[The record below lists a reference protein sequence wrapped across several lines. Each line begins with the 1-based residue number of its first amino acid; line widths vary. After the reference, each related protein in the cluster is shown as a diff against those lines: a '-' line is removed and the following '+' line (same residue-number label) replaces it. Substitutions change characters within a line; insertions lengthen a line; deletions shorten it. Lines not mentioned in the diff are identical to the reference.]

1 MILGNYLKMSTTSAL
16 NEETDNLM
24 LKSDDLGLER
34 VEKSAVQR
42 RNLDFIKRMISLEKL
57 SDDHF
62 R

>member
-1 MILGNYLKMSTTSAL
+1 MSTTSAL

-24 LKSDDLGLER
+24 LKCDDLGLER
-34 VEKSAVQR
+34 VEKSAVKR